1 MPVESVATDKSE
13 LENKLSNLNNN
24 GVLKDRLSKGS
35 NSSFIKVLV

>member
-13 LENKLSNLNNN
+13 LVNNN